1 VRKNWRRNPA
11 TLLAAALI
19 AGSVLVAVPMTASAS
34 SKVTLTLWEN
44 YGTEGNAVAIRNI
57 AKAFTKENP
66 NILVNVV
73 SEPAANY
80 FPLLQAAEVSKSGPD
95 LAVMWT
101 GLFALQYE
109 SMIAPLKGHV
119 STAALNKMEGMN
131 WTTPGLTGTSD
142 PLVVPLETQFYI
154 GFYNKALFA
163 RAGITSVPTDWTQ
176 LYSACAKLKK
186 IGVGGFAYGSTG
198 QALGAEFYPW
208 YDLSYMMIGN
218 YSVAQWKD
226 LYNGSIPWTN
236 STNEASLAAWQKLK
250 TMGCTNPDV
259 LTDTNNIQQ
268 FISGKY
274 AMIMDGTWDTEEYSS
289 KMGTNVAPFVP
300 PFSAQPIKGV
310 VDYAGDGISVMNYS
324 KNLADDY
331 KFETFMTTP
340 QAAAIINKAGLIPD
354 LEGTTT
360 SNPVNQEML
369 NFVSQDHMTIYPM
382 LDNVTQGNIVN
393 SGSKVLPTVLADQET
408 PKAALENMQQTWQQL
423 PANERGK
430 GYAG

>member
-1 VRKNWRRNPA
+1 
-11 TLLAAALI
+11 
-19 AGSVLVAVPMTASAS
+19 MTASASS

-44 YGTEGNAVAIRNI
+44 YGTESNAVAIKNI
-57 AKAFTKENP
+57 AKAFTKANP

-101 GLFALQYE
+101 GLFTLQYE
-109 SMIAPLKGHV
+109 SMIQPLAGHV
-119 STAALNKMEGMN
+119 PAADLAKMEGLD

-163 RAGITSVPTDWTQ
+163 KAGIKSVPTDWAQ
-176 LYSACAKLKK
+176 LYSACTKLKA

-218 YSVAQWKD
+218 YSVSQWKD
-226 LYNGSIPWTN
+226 LYNGSIPWTS

-259 LTDTNNIQQ
+259 LTDTDNIQQ
-268 FISGKY
+268 FISGKS
-274 AMIMDGTWDTEEYSS
+274 AMIMDGTWDTAEYTS
-289 KMGTNVAPFVP
+289 KMGSNVAAFIP
-300 PFSAQPIKGV
+300 PFSAKPITGV
-310 VDYAGDGISVMNYS
+310 VDFPGDGISVMNYS
-324 KNLADDY
+324 KHLSDDY

-340 QAAAIINKAGLIPD
+340 AAAAIINKAGLIPD

-360 SNPVNQEML
+360 SNPVNQQML
-369 NFVSQDHMTIYPM
+369 NFVAVQHKTVYPM

-393 SGSKVLPTVLADQET
+393 SGSKELPTVLADQET
-408 PKAALENMQQTWQQL
+408 PKAALLNMQQTWQQL

-430 GYAG
+430 DYAG